1 MFVLIVLQA
10 IFLTFNGDIT
20 GYEEIDGKS
29 CTNPYTKDGGC
40 NGWSN
45 VDKEVCLQNCDNNIS
60 PNPTNCPVPTE
71 GCRYAVWYSSSK
83 WCHLDGDT
91 CDLTANTNAKIYKK
105 KAESCKKVESNLA
118 VDLQIEDSQFPL
130 EHGTE
135 IPYRCPQRYAKKN
148 NDDVAVC
155 KNGAIV
161 LPVEPCSK
169 IARKE
174 IYKNLATKRPRL
186 TVAVNQDFM
195 KLNIS
200 VRTVPRQG

>member
-1 MFVLIVLQA
+1 MECVRS
-10 IFLTFNGDIT
+10 
-20 GYEEIDGKS
+20 Y
-29 CTNPYTKDGGC
+29 YTLVGLC
-40 NGWSN
+40 NGWNTISLE
-45 VDKEVCLQNCDNNIS
+45 DCIQKCDNNES

-71 GCRYAVWYSSSK
+71 GCKHAVWFTSN
-83 WCHLDGDT
+83 WCHLQGHS
-91 CDLTANTNAKIYKK
+91 CVHIPNTQATIYKK
-105 KAESCKKVESNLA
+105 KAESCETVDSNLE

-169 IARKE
+169 IG
-174 IYKNLATKRPRL
+174 IN
-186 TVAVNQDFM
+186 DH
-195 KLNIS
+195 S
-200 VRTVPRQG
+200 